1 MPAFWNAILVGW
13 ELSVYIGGGFR
24 FNAVCVAIG
33 ELGVLLTLGWGL
45 YAVLKKRPM
54 QQIFQ

>member
-1 MPAFWNAILVGW
+1 
-13 ELSVYIGGGFR
+13 
-24 FNAVCVAIG
+24 VAIG
-33 ELGVLLTLGWGL
+33 ELGVLLTLGWAL